1 MSSQTEWDMWS
12 CWVCSWN
19 VIKVSLSTV

>member
-1 MSSQTEWDMWS
+1 MTSQTEWDMWS

>member
-1 MSSQTEWDMWS
+1 MSSQTECDTWS

-19 VIKVSLSTV
+19 VIKVCLSIV